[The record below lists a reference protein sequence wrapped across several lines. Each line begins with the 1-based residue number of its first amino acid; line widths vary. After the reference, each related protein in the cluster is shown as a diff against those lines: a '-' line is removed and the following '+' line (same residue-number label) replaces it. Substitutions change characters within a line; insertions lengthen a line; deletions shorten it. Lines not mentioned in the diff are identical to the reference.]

1 MTTSQRRPVTTAL
14 PALVLGAAWLLAC
27 ATPTSTSTATTS
39 KVVAPTAQGVS
50 PEVACNR
57 ARAIAHDRWQVVEAD
72 LQQQVDAVHKEIV
85 ETDDRHLPPAWM
97 VTKDMFTRRDAARA
111 AAPKLETQL
120 AAVRKARESA
130 LLGAVHARDAA
141 KAAEALVPADEAQQ
155 RSATAWEAC
164 RDVAPGSPAPL
175 TQTTSQVESSRARRK

>member
-39 KVVAPTAQGVS
+39 KVAPTAQGVS

-57 ARAIAHDRWQVVEAD
+57 ARVIAHDRWQVLEAE